1 MLQSVYVALSGL
13 LLLAALA
20 SLVLWIRQVIAFW
33 SQGARAFAENLV
45 PVRPRWRPFWGVAE
59 VLIMF
64 GSMLVLGELIR
75 RNLVGRGL
83 LPPADENGLVTPQN
97 AEQLFVM
104 VAGTSVASLG
114 AVAIVLAWM
123 RLIDRDA
130 RRKLGL
136 TFCLADAWLGLVA
149 AVMILP
155 PVLLVS
161 AGVNQLVEY
170 EHPVLESLSEL
181 ASPAVFVVTFI
192 GTAIITPIVEEVMLR
207 GLLQGALQGYADRA
221 SDPGGINPQ
230 WRPSSF
236 WPIAATSLI
245 FSMMHLGQGAAPI
258 PLFLLSVGLG
268 YLYRQTGSLTAPIVV
283 HMVLNGMTLIAE
295 FSNQG
300 V

>member
-1 MLQSVYVALSGL
+1 MLQSMYVALSGL

-20 SLVLWIRQVIAFW
+20 SIVLWIRQVIPFW
-33 SQGARAFAENLV
+33 SQGPRAFAENLV

-64 GSMLVLGELIR
+64 GSMLVLGEVIR
-75 RNLVGRGL
+75 QTLVGRGL
-83 LPPADENGLVTPQN
+83 LPPRDGAGLTRPET
-97 AEQLFVM
+97 AEQFITEVAGGM
-104 VAGTSVASLG
+104 VAGLG
-114 AVAIVLAWM
+114 AVAIVLSWM

-136 TFCLADAWLGLVA
+136 TFCQSDVWLGLVA
-149 AVMILP
+149 AIMILP

-170 EHPVLESLSEL
+170 EHPVLESLAEL

-192 GTAIITPIVEEVMLR
+192 GTAIITPVVEELMLR

-221 SDPGGINPQ
+221 SDPDGINPQ
-230 WRPSSF
+230 WRPTSF

-245 FSMMHLGQGAAPI
+245 FSIMHLGQGAAPI

-283 HMVLNGMTLIAE
+283 HMVLNGMTLITE
-295 FSNQG
+295 VSKQG

>member
-1 MLQSVYVALSGL
+1 MLQTVYVALSGV
-13 LLLAALA
+13 LLLAVVA
-20 SLVLWIRQVIAFW
+20 SLVLWIRQVIPFW
-33 SQGARAFAENLV
+33 SQGPRAFAENLI

-64 GSMLVLGELIR
+64 GSMLVLGEVIR
-75 RNLVGRGL
+75 RTLVGRGL
-83 LPPADENGLVTPQN
+83 IPPIDEAGLTQPETAD
-97 AEQLFVM
+97 QLIAM

-114 AVAIVLAWM
+114 AVALVLAWM

-136 TFCLADAWLGLVA
+136 TFCLSDVWLGLVA

-155 PVLLVS
+155 PVLLLS
-161 AGVNQLVEY
+161 AVVNELVEY
-170 EHPVLESLSEL
+170 EHPVLESLTEL
-181 ASPAVFVVTFI
+181 ASPTVFAAIFV
-192 GTAIITPIVEEVMLR
+192 GTAIVTPIVEEVMLR

-221 SDPGGINPQ
+221 SDPDGTNSE
-230 WRPSSF
+230 WRPTSF

-245 FSMMHLGQGAAPI
+245 FSILHLGQGAAPI
-258 PLFLLSVGLG
+258 PLFLLSIGLG

-295 FSNQG
+295 FSKQG
-300 V
+300 T